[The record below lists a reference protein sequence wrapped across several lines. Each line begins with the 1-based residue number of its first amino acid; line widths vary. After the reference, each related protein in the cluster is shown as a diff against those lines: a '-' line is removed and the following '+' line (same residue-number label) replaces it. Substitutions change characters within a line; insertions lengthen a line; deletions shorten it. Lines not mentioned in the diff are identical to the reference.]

1 MDGELTAAER
11 DRFFRDVLGV
21 TDPAEPIRERRNAAF
36 DTFSLGGRPVGWKA
50 EHSAAHLALP
60 PGLKR
65 LTPDQLA
72 AYFAKQRTRID
83 QLEAGATRLDD
94 LTN

>member
-36 DTFSLGGRPVGWKA
+36 ETFSLGGRPVGWKA
-50 EHSAAHLALP
+50 EHRAAHLALP

-72 AYFAKQRTRID
+72 AYFARAHARID
-83 QLEAGATRLDD
+83 ALEGGATS
-94 LTN
+94 